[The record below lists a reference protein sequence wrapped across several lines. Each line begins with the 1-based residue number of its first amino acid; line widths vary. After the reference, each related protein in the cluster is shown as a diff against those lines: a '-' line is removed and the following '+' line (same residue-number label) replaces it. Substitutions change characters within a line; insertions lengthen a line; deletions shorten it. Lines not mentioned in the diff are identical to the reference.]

1 MLTEQDIVNSLNN
14 NDIYAIMYNQGSEL
28 FIVKDRKDIFK
39 KYYYFVSL
47 DDFLDIVSLESDIT
61 WSLGNI
67 DRMPSR
73 YKTIIDNQIKQVNQI
88 YMRSFSEKNDKNG
101 LKW

>member
-47 DDFLDIVSLESDIT
+47 EDFLDIVSLESDIT
-61 WSLGNI
+61 WSLGSI
-67 DRMPSR
+67 DRMPNR

-88 YMRSFSEKNDKNG
+88 YVRSFSEKNDKNG